1 MSTPALLHHF
11 PRYFYSGIAQ
21 RDRNSIPAPLIWSD
35 SLCDVLKMFAQQ
47 WFSHARVTRA
57 RFPGLVHF
65 LLSLP
70 SQTNEKSRL
79 FSPKT
84 KTKNALSFRFSS
96 SLGTAPKM
104 SHISTKTWEIL
115 TKTSEFFEETWEK
128 FSKMSELFLKHSEIL
143 QTQPGHFFHSA
154 PKIERKNPFP
164 LKLPSFHLLFSSQAE
179 KIRQS
184 FCPQITRFQ
193 PSISSF
199 PPAFP

>member
-57 RFPGLVHF
+57 RIPGLLHF
-65 LLSLP
+65 CFHNLHR
-70 SQTNEKSRL
+70 QTKNQDYFR
-79 FSPKT
+79 PKP

-96 SLGTAPKM
+96 SLETAPKM

-115 TKTSEFFEETWEK
+115 TKTSEFLEKTWEK

-154 PKIERKNPFP
+154 PKIERKNPFS
-164 LKLPSFHLLFSSQAE
+164 LKLPSTFFIPSR

-184 FCPQITRFQ
+184 FCPQIT
-193 PSISSF
+193 
-199 PPAFP
+199 

>member
-1 MSTPALLHHF
+1 M
-11 PRYFYSGIAQ
+11 
-21 RDRNSIPAPLIWSD
+21 
-35 SLCDVLKMFAQQ
+35 V
-47 WFSHARVTRA
+47 FSRAGDTRA
-57 RFPGLVHF
+57 HPWTFALF
-65 LLSLP
+65 AF
-70 SQTNEKSRL
+70 TTFTEKRKI
-79 FSPKT
+79 KT
-84 KTKNALSFRFSS
+84 IFTQNQDKKHELSFRFSS

-104 SHISTKTWEIL
+104 SHICTKTWEIL
-115 TKTSEFFEETWEK
+115 TKTSEFFEKTWEK
-128 FSKMSELFLKHSEIL
+128 FSKMSELFLKHSEIF

-193 PSISSF
+193 PSISPF